1 MLYLTQAIL
10 LSTLSGKKNRS
21 GMSTVAFTKKYD
33 AHWRWAVLLHLISLL
48 KDFGSVKFDLVE
60 NSIHIRITEDDVLI
74 PEYIIKEKLALIQN
88 DLSKLCCDEI
98 KLLYLP
104 N

>member
-1 MLYLTQAIL
+1 MQYETEIL

-21 GMSTVAFTKKYD
+21 GMSTVAFTEKYD
-33 AHWRWAVLLHLISLL
+33 AHWRWAVFLNLISLL
-48 KDFGSVKFDLVE
+48 KDFQSVKFDLAE
-60 NSIHIRITEDDVLI
+60 KTIHISITEDDMMI
-74 PEYIIKEKLALIQN
+74 PGDIIEEKLALMQN
-88 DLSKLCCDEI
+88 YMSKLCCDEI